1 MFKFKK
7 YQNYK
12 RKDIWDIIKGNKE
25 KMALNFQ
32 QSGYER
38 IDENLFAFINIGY
51 KGNAGHIFPNTY
63 DRNTERLMWYG
74 KKETHSK
81 QPLMKKLLM
90 IFFIKINEIL
100 SRI

>member
-1 MFKFKK
+1 MFNFKK

-25 KMALNFQ
+25 KMTLNFQ

-38 IDENLFAFINIGY
+38 IDENLFVFINIGY

-81 QPLMKKLLM
+81 QPLMKS
-90 IFFIKINEIL
+90 IIDGN
-100 SRI
+100 S